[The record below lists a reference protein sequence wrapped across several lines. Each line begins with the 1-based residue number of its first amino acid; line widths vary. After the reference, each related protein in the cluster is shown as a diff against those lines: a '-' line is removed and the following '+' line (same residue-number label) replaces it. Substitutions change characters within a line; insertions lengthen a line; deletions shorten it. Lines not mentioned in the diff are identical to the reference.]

1 MNVPE
6 GAQLSDDGHYWWDGT
21 DWQPTGNGEAGGA
34 AAGGGAAGG
43 AGIAD
48 ALAQQGIAIAPEAAD
63 AGYLQQVATHVNSWY
78 EGLDEN
84 SRTIVDALSK
94 QGADLLLADPEV
106 GVVSE
111 GDPLITAFS
120 GNSMTLHESLAATN
134 QALEQTA

>member
-1 MNVPE
+1 MTVPE
-6 GAQLSDDGHYWWDGT
+6 GAQLSDDGNYWWDGSE
-21 DWQPTGNGEAGGA
+21 WQPTGNAGGD
-34 AAGGGAAGG
+34 AGGDNGGGGDG
-43 AGIAD
+43 AGLAD

-63 AGYLQQVATHVNSWY
+63 ATYIQQIAEHVNNWY

-94 QGADLLLADPEV
+94 QGADALLGDPEV
-106 GVVSE
+106 GVVTE

-120 GNSMTLHESLAATN
+120 GNSMTLQESLMATN

>member
-1 MNVPE
+1 MTVPE
-6 GAQLSDDGHYWWDGT
+6 GAQLSDDGNYWWDGT
-21 DWQPTGNGEAGGA
+21 DWQPTGNA
-34 AAGGGAAGG
+34 G
-43 AGIAD
+43 AGDAETGDGSGLAD

-63 AGYLQQVATHVNSWY
+63 ANYIQQMATHVNSWY

-84 SRTIVDALSK
+84 SRAIVDALSR

-106 GVVSE
+106 GVVNE

-120 GNSMTLHESLAATN
+120 STSMTLQESLMATN

>member
-1 MNVPE
+1 MTVPE
-6 GAQLSDDGHYWWDGT
+6 GAQLSDDGNYWWDGS
-21 DWQPTGNGEAGGA
+21 DWQPTGNAEAGGD
-34 AAGGGAAGG
+34 GGG
-43 AGIAD
+43 GIAD

-63 AGYLQQVATHVNSWY
+63 AGYIQQVAAHVNSWY

-84 SRTIVDALSK
+84 SRAIVDALSQ

-120 GNSMTLHESLAATN
+120 GNSMTLHESLSATN

>member
-6 GAQLSDDGHYWWDGT
+6 GAQLSDDGNYWWDGS
-21 DWQPTGNGEAGGA
+21 DWQPTGNAGTGD
-34 AAGGGAAGG
+34 GGGGG
-43 AGIAD
+43 GLAD
-48 ALAQQGIAIAPEAAD
+48 ALAQQGIAVAPEAAD
-63 AGYLQQVATHVNSWY
+63 ANYIQQVATHVNSWY
-78 EGLDEN
+78 ESLDEN
-84 SRTIVDALSK
+84 SRAIVDALSQ

-120 GNSMTLHESLAATN
+120 ANSMTLHESLSATN

>member
-1 MNVPE
+1 MTVPE
-6 GAQLSDDGHYWWDGT
+6 GAQLSDDGNYWWDGT
-21 DWQPTGNGEAGGA
+21 DWQPTGNAATGDAGG
-34 AAGGGAAGG
+34 
-43 AGIAD
+43 GIAD

-63 AGYLQQVATHVNSWY
+63 AGYIQQIALHVNSWY

-84 SRTIVDALSK
+84 SRAIVDALSR

-120 GNSMTLHESLAATN
+120 ANGMTLYESLSATN

>member
-1 MNVPE
+1 MTVPE
-6 GAQLSDDGHYWWDGT
+6 GAQLSDDGNYWWDGT
-21 DWQPTGNGEAGGA
+21 DWQPTGGTGEDGDSAV
-34 AAGGGAAGG
+34 GGGL
-43 AGIAD
+43 AD

-63 AGYLQQVATHVNSWY
+63 ANYIQQMATHVNSWY

-84 SRTIVDALSK
+84 SRAIVDALSR

-106 GVVSE
+106 GVVNE

-120 GNSMTLHESLAATN
+120 GNQMTLQESLMATN

>member
-1 MNVPE
+1 MTVPE
-6 GAQLSDDGHYWWDGT
+6 GAQLSDDGNYWWDGA
-21 DWQPTGNGEAGGA
+21 DWQPTGQAQQESGNGG
-34 AAGGGAAGG
+34 
-43 AGIAD
+43 GIAD

-63 AGYLQQVATHVNSWY
+63 ANYIQQIATHVNSWY

-84 SRTIVDALSK
+84 SRAIVDALSQ

-106 GVVSE
+106 GVVTE

-120 GNSMTLHESLAATN
+120 GNGMTLHESLAATN

>member
-1 MNVPE
+1 MTVPE
-6 GAQLSDDGHYWWDGT
+6 GAQLSDDGNYWWDGT
-21 DWQPTGNGEAGGA
+21 DWQPTGNTGEDGGS
-34 AAGGGAAGG
+34 AAGGGL
-43 AGIAD
+43 AD

-63 AGYLQQVATHVNSWY
+63 AGYIQQVAAHVNSWY

-84 SRTIVDALSK
+84 SRAIVDALSK

-106 GVVSE
+106 GVVTE

-120 GNSMTLHESLAATN
+120 GNEMTLHESLAATN